1 MTDVRKK
8 RYLPAVKRP
17 NRNSMPSFLQRHFRS
32 QDGSINQL
40 SRSGSSFASSE
51 GSSTSQT
58 SPDHTMNRKNGGA
71 SGGRDRGDTAKKKR
85 SLSLKGILKGI
96 GDHFR
101 GQTGSASNSPP
112 KAEGCADHSDEW
124 LAVNCNL
131 TCEELANIMTE
142 FKGGQIGED
151 ELWNRVY
158 EKEREKR
165 RVQGSMTLGSYVPNG
180 AASRDQR
187 YTGERKRVD
196 KDRHNKGNSVPAFP
210 GHDYDTPTEESPPPY
225 YSDKIYKDTKR
236 RNDED
241 RLPHSHVVEADV
253 EDGRLVV
260 SSSSSSSLLR
270 SPSPS
275 PSKISQGL
283 ESPPT
288 RDEDGDGSSQ
298 PDLSLPIEKLVS
310 EREKA
315 RISREN
321 MLGDGVIVKN
331 LSADDGSRVKR
342 LNSDSRFIE
351 EKRLNEPIME
361 LSESTVVQNI
371 DAQSHDES
379 SDEENGD
386 GDSTTTDA
394 TTPSGSVSVS
404 GVGPIDFWNAHS
416 SDALLPPAH
425 ALAQT
430 QATLTRVPEESQMP
444 PYLHQRG
451 SDSPS
456 SSLGRST
463 VSSTTSD
470 DFSSSDGPSTRRQQS
485 HSPDVQLKPT
495 LFCSVARA
503 KMDYIPSPYDT
514 GALAFKKGELVY
526 ITRKPSGGY
535 WEGVCQNKS
544 GKFKFTFVEELSRE
558 EMPGL
563 EGGHTFPLGHNQAN
577 ASYVLHLQ
585 SVEELLRRIE
595 CDKYLSDFKSHDL
608 ASLERFKNLTE
619 GDLDSLEITNLE
631 HRVKLLTVAKLLLE
645 PIKGVDVRTIS
656 TSALGDSPVPTQ
668 SPSPRIDDADLST
681 SIHKLRIAARD
692 SGFYA
697 STDAGLCGDNSHS
710 PARKHCK
717 NSMSSLEMLRE
728 SGLGSLCAEEEEEG
742 PSTEVSGVLA
752 PGSNCNNSNNISG
765 ILIPGVDGHYLRMC
779 DQCSGLDSGSWGGEV
794 PRDKPLK
801 PVRTDVKAV
810 DLLQRHSQF
819 NNGATPVTVAA
830 ISHATPPQILENY
843 YEFPWMDDRSLHM
856 TRQQRCSPKHQVHS
870 KLTQRASSPVLM
882 NYPPRT
888 EQNQLTVGDSGSIQW
903 KRSASV
909 DGTVTCSNGWSNT
922 VNGVVPSPQLL
933 RAVGQT
939 DTCPALLLNSRR
951 RKSRSVSPHKRQ
963 NNKKDTVS
971 RDPMHGSPTLPLK
984 KMHTG
989 LGMHS
994 QSLEKLLDAKLMAD
1008 GIDIRQEPYSDKMGF
1023 CGFPAALVQRYA
1035 EEVQMR
1041 VPDVAVCLEALRV
1054 KSLIAEGRCWFR
1066 SDTLAHQAQHVIY
1079 AGRGST
1085 VCDWL
1090 TYLGMPMYVD
1100 AFIGGGWDELDIL
1113 MDMEEED
1120 LRRCGVTDPKHT
1132 RRLRTALEHL
1142 KMTAKV

>member
-1 MTDVRKK
+1 
-8 RYLPAVKRP
+8 
-17 NRNSMPSFLQRHFRS
+17 
-32 QDGSINQL
+32 
-40 SRSGSSFASSE
+40 
-51 GSSTSQT
+51 
-58 SPDHTMNRKNGGA
+58 MNRKNGGA
-71 SGGRDRGDTAKKKR
+71 SGGSNRGDTAKKKR

-101 GQTGSASNSPP
+101 GQGGSASNSPP
-112 KAEGCADHSDEW
+112 KAEGSVDHSDEW

-165 RVQGSMTLGSYVPNG
+165 RVQGTMTLGSYVPNG
-180 AASRDQR
+180 GASRDQR
-187 YTGERKRVD
+187 YTGERKRID

-210 GHDYDTPTEESPPPY
+210 SHDYDTPTEETPPPY

-241 RLPHSHVVEADV
+241 RLPQGHVVEADI
-253 EDGRLVV
+253 EDGRLVI

-275 PSKISQGL
+275 PSRISQGL
-283 ESPPT
+283 ESPPR

-298 PDLSLPIEKLVS
+298 PDLSLPIEKFS
-310 EREKA
+310 ERERV
-315 RISREN
+315 RITREN

-331 LSADDGSRVKR
+331 LSADDGCRVKR
-342 LNSDSRFIE
+342 LSSDSRYVE
-351 EKRLNEPIME
+351 GKQLNEPIME
-361 LSESTVVQNI
+361 LTESTVVQNI
-371 DAQSHDES
+371 DAHSNDET

-386 GDSTTTDA
+386 GDSTTEA
-394 TTPSGSVSVS
+394 TTPSGSVS
-404 GVGPIDFWNAHS
+404 
-416 SDALLPPAH
+416 
-425 ALAQT
+425 T

-444 PYLHQRG
+444 PYLNQRG

-503 KMDYIPSPYDT
+503 KTDYIPSPYDT
-514 GALAFKKGELVY
+514 GALAFKKGDLVY

-563 EGGHTFPLGHNQAN
+563 EGGHTFPLGPNQTS

-595 CDKYLSDFKSHDL
+595 CDKYLSDFKSRDL

-619 GDLDSLEITNLE
+619 EDLDSLEITNLE

-645 PIKGVDVRTIS
+645 PIKCVDVRTLS
-656 TSALGDSPVPTQ
+656 SSALGESSIPPPI
-668 SPSPRIDDADLST
+668 PSQRIDDTDLST

-710 PARKHCK
+710 PARKHGK

-728 SGLGSLCAEEEEEG
+728 SGLGSLCAEEDEG
-742 PSTEVSGVLA
+742 PSPEVSGVLV

-779 DQCSGLDSGSWGGEV
+779 DQYSGLDSWGWGGEV
-794 PRDKPLK
+794 PKDKPLK

-830 ISHATPPQILENY
+830 ISHTTPPQILENY
-843 YEFPWMDDRSLHM
+843 YEFPWMDDRSLQM

-870 KLTQRASSPVLM
+870 KLTQRSSSPVLM

-888 EQNQLTVGDSGSIQW
+888 EQNQLVIGDSGSIQW

-909 DGTVTCSNGWSNT
+909 DGTVTCSNGWSST
-922 VNGVVPSPQLL
+922 VNGVMPSPQLL

-963 NNKKDTVS
+963 NNRKDTVS
-971 RDPMHGSPTLPLK
+971 RDPMHASPTLPLK
-984 KMHTG
+984 KMQTG

-1023 CGFPAALVQRYA
+1023 CGIPAALIQRYA

-1054 KSLIAEGRCWFR
+1054 KFLIAEGRCWFR

>member
-1 MTDVRKK
+1 
-8 RYLPAVKRP
+8 
-17 NRNSMPSFLQRHFRS
+17 
-32 QDGSINQL
+32 
-40 SRSGSSFASSE
+40 
-51 GSSTSQT
+51 
-58 SPDHTMNRKNGGA
+58 MNRKNGGA
-71 SGGRDRGDTAKKKR
+71 SGGSNRGDTAKKKR

-101 GQTGSASNSPP
+101 GQGGSASNSPP
-112 KAEGCADHSDEW
+112 KAEGSVDHSDEW

-165 RVQGSMTLGSYVPNG
+165 RVQGTMTLGSYVPNG
-180 AASRDQR
+180 GASRDQR
-187 YTGERKRVD
+187 YTGERKRID

-210 GHDYDTPTEESPPPY
+210 SHDYDTPTEETPPPY

-236 RNDED
+236 RNNED
-241 RLPHSHVVEADV
+241 RLPQGHVVEADI
-253 EDGRLVV
+253 EDGRLVI

-275 PSKISQGL
+275 PSRISQGL
-283 ESPPT
+283 ESPPR

-298 PDLSLPIEKLVS
+298 PDLSLPIEKFS
-310 EREKA
+310 ERERV
-315 RISREN
+315 RITREN

-331 LSADDGSRVKR
+331 LSADDGCRVKR
-342 LNSDSRFIE
+342 LSSDSRYVE
-351 EKRLNEPIME
+351 GKQLNEPIME
-361 LSESTVVQNI
+361 LTESTVVQNI
-371 DAQSHDES
+371 DAHSNDET

-386 GDSTTTDA
+386 GDSTTEA
-394 TTPSGSVSVS
+394 TTPSGSVS
-404 GVGPIDFWNAHS
+404 
-416 SDALLPPAH
+416 
-425 ALAQT
+425 T

-444 PYLHQRG
+444 PYLNQTPKKSLKVMISSRSPRLLRKFTRSPVVAYSSRGASSPWSNLSSPMTSPDGSLSGYERG

-503 KMDYIPSPYDT
+503 KTDYIPSPYDT
-514 GALAFKKGELVY
+514 GALAFKKGDLVY

-563 EGGHTFPLGHNQAN
+563 EGGHTFPLGPNQTS

-595 CDKYLSDFKSHDL
+595 CDKYLSDFKSRDL

-619 GDLDSLEITNLE
+619 EDLDSLEITNLE

-645 PIKGVDVRTIS
+645 PIKCVDVRTLS
-656 TSALGDSPVPTQ
+656 SSALGESSIPPPI
-668 SPSPRIDDADLST
+668 PSQRIDDTDLST

-697 STDAGLCGDNSHS
+697 STDAGLCGDNSQS
-710 PARKHCK
+710 PARKHGK

-728 SGLGSLCAEEEEEG
+728 SGLGSLCAEEDEG
-742 PSTEVSGVLA
+742 PSPEVSGVLV

-779 DQCSGLDSGSWGGEV
+779 DQYSGLDSWGWGGEV
-794 PRDKPLK
+794 PKDKPLK

-830 ISHATPPQILENY
+830 ISHTTPPQILENY
-843 YEFPWMDDRSLHM
+843 YEFPWMDDRSLQM

-870 KLTQRASSPVLM
+870 KLTQRSSSPVLM

-888 EQNQLTVGDSGSIQW
+888 EQNQLVIGDSGSIQW

-909 DGTVTCSNGWSNT
+909 DGTVTCSNGWSST
-922 VNGVVPSPQLL
+922 VNGVMPSPQLL

-963 NNKKDTVS
+963 NNRKDTVS
-971 RDPMHGSPTLPLK
+971 RDPMLHASPTLPLK
-984 KMHTG
+984 KMQTG

-1023 CGFPAALVQRYA
+1023 CGIPAALIQRYA

-1054 KSLIAEGRCWFR
+1054 RFLIAEGRCWFR

>member
-142 FKGGQIGED
+142 SKGGQIGED

-225 YSDKIYKDTKR
+225 YSDKIYKDTKQ

-351 EKRLNEPIME
+351 DKRLNEPIME

-394 TTPSGSVSVS
+394 TTPSGSVS
-404 GVGPIDFWNAHS
+404 
-416 SDALLPPAH
+416 
-425 ALAQT
+425 T

-742 PSTEVSGVLA
+742 PSTEVSGVLE

-765 ILIPGVDGHYLRMC
+765 ILIPGVDGH
-779 DQCSGLDSGSWGGEV
+779 
-794 PRDKPLK
+794 
-801 PVRTDVKAV
+801 
-810 DLLQRHSQF
+810 F
-819 NNGATPVTVAA
+819 
-830 ISHATPPQILENY
+830 
-843 YEFPWMDDRSLHM
+843 
-856 TRQQRCSPKHQVHS
+856 
-870 KLTQRASSPVLM
+870 
-882 NYPPRT
+882 
-888 EQNQLTVGDSGSIQW
+888 
-903 KRSASV
+903 
-909 DGTVTCSNGWSNT
+909 
-922 VNGVVPSPQLL
+922 
-933 RAVGQT
+933 
-939 DTCPALLLNSRR
+939 
-951 RKSRSVSPHKRQ
+951 
-963 NNKKDTVS
+963 
-971 RDPMHGSPTLPLK
+971 
-984 KMHTG
+984 
-989 LGMHS
+989 
-994 QSLEKLLDAKLMAD
+994 
-1008 GIDIRQEPYSDKMGF
+1008 
-1023 CGFPAALVQRYA
+1023 
-1035 EEVQMR
+1035 
-1041 VPDVAVCLEALRV
+1041 
-1054 KSLIAEGRCWFR
+1054 
-1066 SDTLAHQAQHVIY
+1066 
-1079 AGRGST
+1079 
-1085 VCDWL
+1085 
-1090 TYLGMPMYVD
+1090 
-1100 AFIGGGWDELDIL
+1100 
-1113 MDMEEED
+1113 
-1120 LRRCGVTDPKHT
+1120 
-1132 RRLRTALEHL
+1132 
-1142 KMTAKV
+1142 

>member
-1 MTDVRKK
+1 
-8 RYLPAVKRP
+8 
-17 NRNSMPSFLQRHFRS
+17 
-32 QDGSINQL
+32 
-40 SRSGSSFASSE
+40 
-51 GSSTSQT
+51 
-58 SPDHTMNRKNGGA
+58 MNRKNGGA
-71 SGGRDRGDTAKKKR
+71 SGGSNRGDTAKKKR

-101 GQTGSASNSPP
+101 GQGGSASNSPP
-112 KAEGCADHSDEW
+112 KAEGSVDHSDEW

-165 RVQGSMTLGSYVPNG
+165 RVQGTMTLGSYVPNG
-180 AASRDQR
+180 GASRDQR
-187 YTGERKRVD
+187 YTGERKRID

-210 GHDYDTPTEESPPPY
+210 SHDYDTPTEETPPPY

-236 RNDED
+236 RNNED
-241 RLPHSHVVEADV
+241 RLPQGHVVEADI
-253 EDGRLVV
+253 EDGRLVI

-275 PSKISQGL
+275 PSRISQGL
-283 ESPPT
+283 ESPPR

-298 PDLSLPIEKLVS
+298 PDLSLPIEKFS
-310 EREKA
+310 ERERV
-315 RISREN
+315 RITREN

-331 LSADDGSRVKR
+331 LSADDGCRVKR
-342 LNSDSRFIE
+342 LSSDSRYVE
-351 EKRLNEPIME
+351 GKQLNEPIME
-361 LSESTVVQNI
+361 LTESTVVQNI
-371 DAQSHDES
+371 DAHSNDET

-386 GDSTTTDA
+386 GDSTTEA
-394 TTPSGSVSVS
+394 TTPSGSVS
-404 GVGPIDFWNAHS
+404 
-416 SDALLPPAH
+416 
-425 ALAQT
+425 T

-444 PYLHQRG
+444 PYLNQRG

-503 KMDYIPSPYDT
+503 KTDYIPSPYDT
-514 GALAFKKGELVY
+514 GALAFKKGDLVY

-563 EGGHTFPLGHNQAN
+563 EGGHTFPLGPNQTS

-595 CDKYLSDFKSHDL
+595 CDKYLSDFKSRDL

-619 GDLDSLEITNLE
+619 EDLDSLEITNLE

-645 PIKGVDVRTIS
+645 PIKCVDVRTLS
-656 TSALGDSPVPTQ
+656 SSALGESSIPPPI
-668 SPSPRIDDADLST
+668 PSQRIDDTDLST

-697 STDAGLCGDNSHS
+697 STDAGLCGDNSQS
-710 PARKHCK
+710 PARKHGK

-728 SGLGSLCAEEEEEG
+728 SGLGSLCAEEDEG
-742 PSTEVSGVLA
+742 PSPEVSGVLV

-779 DQCSGLDSGSWGGEV
+779 DQYSGLDSWGWGGEV
-794 PRDKPLK
+794 PKDKPLK

-830 ISHATPPQILENY
+830 ISHTTPPQILENY
-843 YEFPWMDDRSLHM
+843 YEFPWMDDRSLQM

-870 KLTQRASSPVLM
+870 KLTQRSSSPVLM

-888 EQNQLTVGDSGSIQW
+888 EQNQLVIGDSGSIQW

-909 DGTVTCSNGWSNT
+909 DGTVTCSNGWSST
-922 VNGVVPSPQLL
+922 VNGVMPSPQLL

-963 NNKKDTVS
+963 NNRKDTVS
-971 RDPMHGSPTLPLK
+971 RDPMLHASPTLPLK
-984 KMHTG
+984 KMQTG

-1023 CGFPAALVQRYA
+1023 CGIPAALIQRYA

-1054 KSLIAEGRCWFR
+1054 RFLIAEGRCWFR

>member
-1 MTDVRKK
+1 
-8 RYLPAVKRP
+8 
-17 NRNSMPSFLQRHFRS
+17 
-32 QDGSINQL
+32 
-40 SRSGSSFASSE
+40 
-51 GSSTSQT
+51 
-58 SPDHTMNRKNGGA
+58 MNRKNGGA
-71 SGGRDRGDTAKKKR
+71 SGGSNRGDTAKKKR

-101 GQTGSASNSPP
+101 GQGGSASNSPP
-112 KAEGCADHSDEW
+112 KAEGSVDHSDEW

-165 RVQGSMTLGSYVPNG
+165 RVQGTMTLGSYVPNG
-180 AASRDQR
+180 GASRDQR
-187 YTGERKRVD
+187 YTGERKRID

-210 GHDYDTPTEESPPPY
+210 SHDYDTPTEETPPPY

-241 RLPHSHVVEADV
+241 RLPQGHVVEADI
-253 EDGRLVV
+253 EDGRLVI

-275 PSKISQGL
+275 PSRISQGL
-283 ESPPT
+283 ESPPR

-298 PDLSLPIEKLVS
+298 PDLSLPIEKFS
-310 EREKA
+310 ERERV
-315 RISREN
+315 RITREN

-331 LSADDGSRVKR
+331 LSADDGCRVKR
-342 LNSDSRFIE
+342 LSSDSRYVE
-351 EKRLNEPIME
+351 GKQLNEPIME
-361 LSESTVVQNI
+361 LTESTVVQNI
-371 DAQSHDES
+371 DAHSNDET

-386 GDSTTTDA
+386 GDSTTEA

-416 SDALLPPAH
+416 SEDHLPPAH

-444 PYLHQRG
+444 PYLNQRG

-503 KMDYIPSPYDT
+503 KTDYIPSPYDT
-514 GALAFKKGELVY
+514 GALAFKKGDLVY

-563 EGGHTFPLGHNQAN
+563 EGGHTFPLGPNQTS

-595 CDKYLSDFKSHDL
+595 CDKYLSDFKSRDL

-619 GDLDSLEITNLE
+619 EDLDSLEITNLE

-645 PIKGVDVRTIS
+645 PIKCVDVRTLS
-656 TSALGDSPVPTQ
+656 SSALGESSIPPPI
-668 SPSPRIDDADLST
+668 PSQRIDDTDLST

-710 PARKHCK
+710 PARKHGK

-728 SGLGSLCAEEEEEG
+728 SGLGSLCAEEDEG
-742 PSTEVSGVLA
+742 PSPEVSGVLV

-779 DQCSGLDSGSWGGEV
+779 DQYSGLDSWGWGGEV
-794 PRDKPLK
+794 PKDKPLK

-830 ISHATPPQILENY
+830 ISHTTPPQILENY
-843 YEFPWMDDRSLHM
+843 YEFPWMDDRSLQM

-870 KLTQRASSPVLM
+870 KLTQRSSSPVLM

-888 EQNQLTVGDSGSIQW
+888 EQNQLVIGDSGSIQW

-909 DGTVTCSNGWSNT
+909 DGTVTCSNGWSST
-922 VNGVVPSPQLL
+922 VNGVMPSPQLL

-963 NNKKDTVS
+963 NNRKDTVS
-971 RDPMHGSPTLPLK
+971 RDPMHASPTLPLK
-984 KMHTG
+984 KMQTG

-1023 CGFPAALVQRYA
+1023 CGIPAALIQRYA

-1054 KSLIAEGRCWFR
+1054 KFLIAEGRCWFR

>member
-1 MTDVRKK
+1 MANMSLDF
-8 RYLPAVKRP
+8 
-17 NRNSMPSFLQRHFRS
+17 SFLKRRQTPKKS
-32 QDGSINQL
+32 LKVMIS
-40 SRSGSSFASSE
+40 SRSPRLLRKFTRSPVVAYSSRGASSPWSNP
-51 GSSTSQT
+51 SSPMT
-58 SPDHTMNRKNGGA
+58 SPDG
-71 SGGRDRGDTAKKKR
+71 
-85 SLSLKGILKGI
+85 SLSG
-96 GDHFR
+96 
-101 GQTGSASNSPP
+101 
-112 KAEGCADHSDEW
+112 
-124 LAVNCNL
+124 
-131 TCEELANIMTE
+131 
-142 FKGGQIGED
+142 
-151 ELWNRVY
+151 Y
-158 EKEREKR
+158 E
-165 RVQGSMTLGSYVPNG
+165 
-180 AASRDQR
+180 
-187 YTGERKRVD
+187 
-196 KDRHNKGNSVPAFP
+196 
-210 GHDYDTPTEESPPPY
+210 
-225 YSDKIYKDTKR
+225 
-236 RNDED
+236 
-241 RLPHSHVVEADV
+241 
-253 EDGRLVV
+253 
-260 SSSSSSSLLR
+260 
-270 SPSPS
+270 
-275 PSKISQGL
+275 
-283 ESPPT
+283 
-288 RDEDGDGSSQ
+288 
-298 PDLSLPIEKLVS
+298 
-310 EREKA
+310 
-315 RISREN
+315 
-321 MLGDGVIVKN
+321 
-331 LSADDGSRVKR
+331 
-342 LNSDSRFIE
+342 
-351 EKRLNEPIME
+351 
-361 LSESTVVQNI
+361 
-371 DAQSHDES
+371 
-379 SDEENGD
+379 
-386 GDSTTTDA
+386 
-394 TTPSGSVSVS
+394 
-404 GVGPIDFWNAHS
+404 
-416 SDALLPPAH
+416 
-425 ALAQT
+425 
-430 QATLTRVPEESQMP
+430 
-444 PYLHQRG
+444 RG

-742 PSTEVSGVLA
+742 PSTE
-752 PGSNCNNSNNISG
+752 
-765 ILIPGVDGHYLRMC
+765 
-779 DQCSGLDSGSWGGEV
+779 
-794 PRDKPLK
+794 
-801 PVRTDVKAV
+801 
-810 DLLQRHSQF
+810 RHSQF

>member
-1 MTDVRKK
+1 
-8 RYLPAVKRP
+8 
-17 NRNSMPSFLQRHFRS
+17 
-32 QDGSINQL
+32 
-40 SRSGSSFASSE
+40 
-51 GSSTSQT
+51 
-58 SPDHTMNRKNGGA
+58 MNRKNGGA
-71 SGGRDRGDTAKKKR
+71 SGGSNRGDTAKKKR

-101 GQTGSASNSPP
+101 GQGGSASNSPP
-112 KAEGCADHSDEW
+112 KAEGSVDHSDEW

-165 RVQGSMTLGSYVPNG
+165 RVQGTMTLGSYVPNG
-180 AASRDQR
+180 GASRDQR
-187 YTGERKRVD
+187 YTGERKRID

-210 GHDYDTPTEESPPPY
+210 SHDYDTPTEETPPPY

-241 RLPHSHVVEADV
+241 RLPQGHVVEADI
-253 EDGRLVV
+253 EDGRLVI

-275 PSKISQGL
+275 PSRISQGL
-283 ESPPT
+283 ESPPR

-298 PDLSLPIEKLVS
+298 PDLSLPIEKFS
-310 EREKA
+310 ERERV
-315 RISREN
+315 RITREN

-331 LSADDGSRVKR
+331 LSADDGCRVKR
-342 LNSDSRFIE
+342 LSSDSRYVE
-351 EKRLNEPIME
+351 GKQLNEPIME
-361 LSESTVVQNI
+361 LTESTVVQNI
-371 DAQSHDES
+371 DAHSNDET

-386 GDSTTTDA
+386 GDSTTEA
-394 TTPSGSVSVS
+394 TTPSGSVS
-404 GVGPIDFWNAHS
+404 
-416 SDALLPPAH
+416 
-425 ALAQT
+425 T

-444 PYLHQRG
+444 PYLNQTPKKSLKVMISSRSPRLLRKFTRSPVVAYSSRGASSPWSNLSSPMTSPDGSLSGYERG

-503 KMDYIPSPYDT
+503 KTDYIPSPYDT
-514 GALAFKKGELVY
+514 GALAFKKGDLVY

-563 EGGHTFPLGHNQAN
+563 EGGHTFPLGPNQTS

-595 CDKYLSDFKSHDL
+595 CDKYLSDFKSRDL

-619 GDLDSLEITNLE
+619 EDLDSLEITNLE

-645 PIKGVDVRTIS
+645 PIKCVDVRTLS
-656 TSALGDSPVPTQ
+656 SSALGESSIPPPI
-668 SPSPRIDDADLST
+668 PSQRIDDTDLST

-710 PARKHCK
+710 PARKHGK

-728 SGLGSLCAEEEEEG
+728 SGLGSLCAEEDEG
-742 PSTEVSGVLA
+742 PSPEVSGVLV

-779 DQCSGLDSGSWGGEV
+779 DQYSGLDSWGWGGEV
-794 PRDKPLK
+794 PKDKPLK

-830 ISHATPPQILENY
+830 ISHTTPPQILENY
-843 YEFPWMDDRSLHM
+843 YEFPWMDDRSLQM

-870 KLTQRASSPVLM
+870 KLTQRSSSPVLM

-888 EQNQLTVGDSGSIQW
+888 EQNQLVIGDSGSIQW

-909 DGTVTCSNGWSNT
+909 DGTVTCSNGWSST
-922 VNGVVPSPQLL
+922 VNGVMPSPQLL

-963 NNKKDTVS
+963 NNRKDTVS
-971 RDPMHGSPTLPLK
+971 RDPMHASPTLPLK
-984 KMHTG
+984 KMQTG

-1023 CGFPAALVQRYA
+1023 CGIPAALIQRYA

-1054 KSLIAEGRCWFR
+1054 KFLIAEGRCWFR